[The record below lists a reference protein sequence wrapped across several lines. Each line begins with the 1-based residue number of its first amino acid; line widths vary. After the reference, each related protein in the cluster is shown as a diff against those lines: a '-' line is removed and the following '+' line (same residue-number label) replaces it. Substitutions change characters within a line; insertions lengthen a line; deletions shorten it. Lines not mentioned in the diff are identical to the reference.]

1 VSKEDLAVAPAVADD
16 DVEKRYLKRSSLMD
30 DLRGARE
37 LITYILFDVCCKL
50 QKQTATKLIMQLF
63 FSAPVALT
71 TAN

>member
-1 VSKEDLAVAPAVADD
+1 VSKEDLAVPPAVADD

-37 LITYILFDVCCKL
+37 LITYCLISGRKL